1 MLCVCIHSIN
11 IMHICVIY
19 IICTHTFIYRY
30 MCIERIRVINIG
42 EDHCDHLVQPSAHH
56 HHAHCMGECMSVC
69 LYMGKHEGLCICTH
83 TILAHIG
90 IHI

>member
-1 MLCVCIHSIN
+1 MCIPEGLKPNHSLSPSTEYT
-11 IMHICVIY
+11 HVRIY
-19 IICTHTFIYRY
+19 V
-30 MCIERIRVINIG
+30 CIERIRVINIG